1 MAAGNTSDRRIMG
14 SSTHSN
20 AILHS
25 TKSLAS
31 EEDRKSMQDI
41 ISRLMKNKNSDPFK
55 KGGAGTIS
63 QRSNGEFKRGQKDM
77 DLSTVENNVR
87 RNFYSDIE

>member
-1 MAAGNTSDRRIMG
+1 MAGNPADRRIMG
-14 SSTHSN
+14 SSVHNN

-25 TKSLAS
+25 SSMNSSNNNKSLAS

-55 KGGAGTIS
+55 KGGAATASARG
-63 QRSNGEFKRGQKDM
+63 GEFKRG
-77 DLSTVENNVR
+77 
-87 RNFYSDIE
+87 

>member
-1 MAAGNTSDRRIMG
+1 MAGNPADRRIMG
-14 SSTHSN
+14 SSTHNN

-25 TKSLAS
+25 SINNNKSLAS

-55 KGGAGTIS
+55 KGGAATAS
-63 QRSNGEFKRGQKDM
+63 ARNNGEFKRG
-77 DLSTVENNVR
+77 
-87 RNFYSDIE
+87 